1 VIPSRHVVS
10 RAQSDPAHEPA
21 ALSWQRTWPGHIPE
35 GRSDSQDPNLE
46 QLLVDVINDVSLS
59 THRSQS
65 LHDANAEVL
74 PPFTTRS
81 RGVSSRQA
89 EYRPGLGH
97 AGLHLDQSAGLQ
109 HIPVA
114 LEMANTRSAGADEAP
129 QALSPRT
136 LEREIAA
143 ALGSEWEME

>member
-1 VIPSRHVVS
+1 
-10 RAQSDPAHEPA
+10 
-21 ALSWQRTWPGHIPE
+21 LSWQRTWPDHIPE
-35 GRSDSQDPNLE
+35 GRSDSQDANLE
-46 QLLVDVINDVSLS
+46 QLLVDVINDASLS
-59 THRSQS
+59 THRNQS

-74 PPFTTRS
+74 PPLTTES
-81 RGVSSRQA
+81 RGVSSRQV
-89 EYRPGLGH
+89 EYRPGLAH
-97 AGLHLDQSAGLQ
+97 AGLHHDQSAGLQ

-114 LEMANTRSAGADEAP
+114 LAMANTRSAGADGAQHP